1 MDICTGSEP
10 RTFTGEIYEELAI
23 LGGLVLIE
31 LLSLANHVADVE
43 AFIVFAIIFTFSLVY
58 GLRIVVVQKGLRAPR
73 LID

>member
-1 MDICTGSEP
+1 
-10 RTFTGEIYEELAI
+10 
-23 LGGLVLIE
+23 LVLIA

-43 AFIVFAIIFTFSLVY
+43 AFIMFAIIFTFALVY